1 MKAIRTFKK
10 QICAYA
16 VVLLASVGLMS
27 PVQAGSS
34 DFAGI
39 NVAVMGSVVGASI
52 NGTHTGGNSTTGGAT
67 DEVTSGTVGGFVPL
81 MGYEVGFN
89 LPLGDVFFIG
99 AGATYVYEGDAVLTE
114 ADSSDHA
121 TGENF
126 TLEVS
131 DHKTF
136 WIQPSISIFD
146 NSALYAKIGR
156 SMADLNVIGAAT
168 GAPSNI
174 NGTSYA
180 IGTQTISDM
189 GFFIKTEAGA
199 TQYSNIGPIVGVGGN
214 GSSVVEGDPI
224 TAFGSVTIGFN
235 F

>member
-1 MKAIRTFKK
+1 MVRTFKK
-10 QICAYA
+10 QVCAYA

-39 NVAVMGSVVGASI
+39 NVGLMAGVVGASI
-52 NGTHTGGNSTTGGAT
+52 NGTHTGGTSTTGGAT
-67 DEVTSGTVGGFVPL
+67 DEVTQGTIGKFTPIGGW
-81 MGYEVGFN
+81 EVGFN

-99 AGATYVYEGDAVLTE
+99 AGATYLDGGSASIAESDT
-114 ADSSDHA
+114 SDHNSDA
-121 TGENF
+121 DF
-126 TLEVS
+126 TIEAS

-146 NSALYAKIGR
+146 NSALYVKIGR
-156 SMADLNVIGAAT
+156 SMADLKVIGDAT

-174 NGTSYA
+174 NGDTYA
-180 IGTQTISDM
+180 IGTQTISDA

-199 TQYSNIGPIVGVGGN
+199 TQYSNIGPIVGIAGN